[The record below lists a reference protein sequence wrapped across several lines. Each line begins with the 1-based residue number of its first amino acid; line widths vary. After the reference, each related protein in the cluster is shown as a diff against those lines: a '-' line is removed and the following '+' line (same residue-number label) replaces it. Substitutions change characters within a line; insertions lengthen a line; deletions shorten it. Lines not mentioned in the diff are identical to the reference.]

1 MSTTN
6 TMRGKFSDATSAVTF
21 AKGGNATITARSV
34 ATGNRFTFKLSC
46 PKDRATGKR
55 LDTDKRFVSVM
66 TGSDN
71 ESDYTYLGMLGEDGT
86 FAATR
91 ATSPSLGL
99 QFKAFDWVWK
109 TLSNGKLPSN
119 LELWHEGRCGRC
131 GRKLTVPESIESGF
145 GPECRNHI

>member
-1 MSTTN
+1 MSNTT
-6 TMRGKFSDATSAVTF
+6 TMRGKFTTPDAAVTF
-21 AKGGNATITARSV
+21 TTGGNATITARST
-34 ATGNRFTFKLSC
+34 ATGNRFTFKVST
-46 PKDRATGKR
+46 PMNRATGKR
-55 LDTDKRFVSVM
+55 QDTAKRFVSVM

-71 ESDYTYLGMLGEDGT
+71 ESDYTYLGMLGEDGK

-99 QFKAFDWVWK
+99 QFKAFDWVWAQI
-109 TLSNGKLPSN
+109 SNGKMPAS

-145 GPECRNHI
+145 GPECRHHV